1 LNSKQISFLRSLAH
15 KLNAVVMIGNN
26 GLTEQ
31 VLKEIDASLR
41 AHELIKIKVLG
52 DDRELRI
59 KMLEEI
65 CEKSNAIAVHH
76 IGKQLVIYRRAD
88 IQNGET
94 PKIIIPKV

>member
-1 LNSKQISFLRSLAH
+1 MNSKQISFLRGLAH
-15 KLNAVVMIGNN
+15 NLNPVVMIGNN

-31 VLKEIDASLR
+31 VLKEIDASLK

-59 KMLEEI
+59 QILDEI

-94 PKIIIPKV
+94 PKIMIPKV

>member
-1 LNSKQISFLRSLAH
+1 LNTKQISFLRGLAH
-15 KLNAVVMIGNN
+15 NLNPVVMIGNN

-31 VLKEIDASLR
+31 VLKEIDASLK

-59 KMLEEI
+59 QMLEEI

-76 IGKQLVIYRRAD
+76 IGKQLVVYRRAD
-88 IQNGET
+88 VQNGET
-94 PKIIIPKV
+94 PKINIPKT

>member
-1 LNSKQISFLRSLAH
+1 
-15 KLNAVVMIGNN
+15 MIGNN

-31 VLKEIDASLR
+31 VLKEIDASLK

-59 KMLEEI
+59 QMLEEI

-76 IGKQLVIYRRAD
+76 IGKQLVIYRRANP
-88 IQNGET
+88 QNGET
-94 PKIIIPKV
+94 PKIVIPKV

>member
-1 LNSKQISFLRSLAH
+1 
-15 KLNAVVMIGNN
+15 MIGNN

-52 DDRELRI
+52 DDRALRI
-59 KMLEEI
+59 EMLEEI

-94 PKIIIPKV
+94 PKINIPKI